1 MRNKL
6 FMKLMPAFRIAA
18 QCWWTVLPRFRS
30 GTDKRSKTDGV
41 FATVLIGCLML
52 GGCSTAAIT
61 TGKVAELALSAI
73 GLKMPGN
80 GDAAPSKTVELHI
93 AGTRDL
99 NAGEDGQGLSTVVRL
114 YRLRDQTGFLSMPY
128 SEFGAADKEKASLG
142 ADLVDVKELV
152 LAPGQI
158 LDLQEKMPGDIRYLG
173 VVALLRAPDPQRWR
187 FAFSL
192 AEADSQPIAVAVN
205 ACAMTAATTL
215 PYETTPNGT
224 PPKLS
229 TSCQ

>member
-1 MRNKL
+1 
-6 FMKLMPAFRIAA
+6 
-18 QCWWTVLPRFRS
+18 
-30 GTDKRSKTDGV
+30 
-41 FATVLIGCLML
+41 ML

>member
-1 MRNKL
+1 MHSKLLMDLMLVFRN
-6 FMKLMPAFRIAA
+6 AVQ
-18 QCWWTVLPRFRS
+18 QCWMALHRFRLRS
-30 GTDKRSKTDGV
+30 GVRSKAAGV
-41 FATVLIGCLML
+41 LTIALTGCLML
-52 GGCSTAAIT
+52 DGCSTAAIT
-61 TGKVAELALSAI
+61 TGKVAELALSVI
-73 GLKMPGN
+73 GLKMPGS
-80 GDAAPSKTVELHI
+80 GDAPSPKTVELHI

-114 YRLRDQTGFLSMPY
+114 YKLRDRTGFLSMPY

-142 ADLVDVKELV
+142 TDLVDVKELV

-192 AEADSQPIAVAVN
+192 AKADSSPIAVAVN
-205 ACAMTAATTL
+205 ACAMSAATTL
-215 PYETTPNGT
+215 PYETTPSGI
-224 PPKLS
+224 PSKHSLS
-229 TSCQ
+229 CK

>member
-1 MRNKL
+1 MHSKLLMELMLVFRNTV
-6 FMKLMPAFRIAA
+6 R
-18 QCWWTVLPRFRS
+18 QWWTVLRRFRLRS
-30 GTDKRSKTDGV
+30 GARSKAAGV
-41 FATVLIGCLML
+41 LAIALAGCLML
-52 GGCSTAAIT
+52 DGCSTAAVT

-73 GLKMPGN
+73 GLKMPGS
-80 GDAAPSKTVELHI
+80 GDTPSPKTVELHI

-114 YRLRDQTGFLSMPY
+114 YKLRDQTSFLSMPY

-142 ADLVDVKELV
+142 TDLVDVKELV

-192 AEADSQPIAVAVN
+192 AKADSPPIAVAVN
-205 ACAMTAATTL
+205 ACAMSATTAL
-215 PYETTPNGT
+215 PYETTPNGI
-224 PPKLS
+224 PPRPS
-229 TSCQ
+229 ISCK

>member
-1 MRNKL
+1 MNR
-6 FMKLMPAFRIAA
+6 
-18 QCWWTVLPRFRS
+18 
-30 GTDKRSKTDGV
+30 RSKTDGA

-52 GGCSTAAIT
+52 GGCSTAAVT
-61 TGKVAELALSAI
+61 TGQVAELALSAI

-80 GDAAPSKTVELHI
+80 SDAPSSKTVELHI

-142 ADLVDVKELV
+142 SDLVDVKELV

-173 VVALLRAPDPQRWR
+173 VVALLRTPDPQRWR

-192 AEADSQPIAVAVN
+192 AKADSQPIAVAVN

-224 PPKLS
+224 LPKLS
-229 TSCQ
+229 ISCK

>member
-1 MRNKL
+1 MHNKFSMKL
-6 FMKLMPAFRIAA
+6 FSAFRVAT
-18 QCWWTVLPRFRS
+18 QCRRTVSPRLRS
-30 GTDKRSKTDGV
+30 RTDKWRKPGGTL
-41 FATVLIGCLML
+41 AIALTGCLML
-52 GGCSTAAIT
+52 GGCSTAAVT

-73 GLKMPGN
+73 GFKMPGS
-80 GDAAPSKTVELHI
+80 GDGSSSKTVELHI
-93 AGTRDL
+93 AGTKDL

-128 SEFGAADKEKASLG
+128 SEFGASDKEKASLG
-142 ADLVDVKELV
+142 TDLVDVKELV

-192 AEADSQPIAVAVN
+192 AKADSQPIAMAVN
-205 ACAMTAATTL
+205 ACAMTTVTTL
-215 PYETTPNGT
+215 PYETAPNGT
-224 PPKLS
+224 LPRLPI
-229 TSCQ
+229 SCK